1 MYARSFASATASA
14 AVAFPVAAGWTF
26 DGGDPFG
33 SAATIESGDDFAG
46 VIGRRRDML
55 FSL

>member
-14 AVAFPVAAGWTF
+14 VVAFAVAAGWTF

-46 VIGRRRDML
+46 VIGRLRDML
-55 FSL
+55 VD